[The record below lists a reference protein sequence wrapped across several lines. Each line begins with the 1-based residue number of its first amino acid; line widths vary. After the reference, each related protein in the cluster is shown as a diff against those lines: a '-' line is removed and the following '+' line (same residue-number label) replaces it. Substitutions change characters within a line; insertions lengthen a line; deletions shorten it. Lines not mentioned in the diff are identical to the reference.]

1 MEKEKIIWP
10 SYEYNF
16 REKSKDWFW
25 AVGITALS
33 IAIISILFENIFF
46 AVFII
51 LAGIIII
58 MTANRPPKVIDYEI
72 SDKGLRVDEVVYPYT
87 ELHSFWVIDDRFS
100 APKLLVRSER
110 LIAHIL
116 VIPLETDIV
125 NAKDVREY
133 IGQFLPEE
141 TLYEP
146 FSKRIMESLG
156 F

>member
-10 SYEYNF
+10 SYEYDF
-16 REKSKDWFW
+16 REKSRDWFW

-33 IAIISILFENIFF
+33 IAAISLLFANIFF
-46 AVFII
+46 AIFII
-51 LAGIIII
+51 LAGTTI
-58 MTANRPPKVIDYEI
+58 MITANRPPKIIDFEI
-72 SDKGLRVDEVVYPYT
+72 SDKGIRIDEVVYPYT
-87 ELHSFWVIDDRFS
+87 ELHSFWVEDNKFS
-100 APKLLVRSER
+100 VPKLLVRSER

-116 VIPLETDIV
+116 VIPIETDVV

-146 FSKRIMESLG
+146 LSKRVMESLG